1 MGEKLIQLD
10 ERLFIFL
17 NNLHAEVLDQTMIYM
32 GKTYFWIPLHCFLA
46 YLIIKQ
52 FKKDSLVIILCIALS
67 IAITDQLTSSLM
79 KPFFERLRPSH
90 EPHLKSIIHLVN
102 DYKGGLYGFAS
113 SHAANT
119 FALATFIWL
128 LLREYYRYVGWLFL
142 WAIVVTYTRIY
153 LGVHYPGDVIV
164 GGLIGVICGWGC
176 YRLSQVI
183 LHTLKQKMA
192 H

>member
-17 NNLHAEVLDQTMIYM
+17 NNLHAQGLDQTMFYM
-32 GKTYFWIPLHCFLA
+32 AKTYFWIPLHCFLA
-46 YLIIKQ
+46 YLIFKRY
-52 FKKDSLVIILCIALS
+52 KKDTWIIILCIALS
-67 IAITDQLTSSLM
+67 IAISDQVTSSLM

-90 EPHLKSIIHLVN
+90 EPHFEGMIHLVN
-102 DYKGGLYGFAS
+102 GYKGGLYGFAS

-119 FALATFIWL
+119 FALATFVWL
-128 LLREYYRYVGWLFL
+128 LLREYYKYVGCIFL

-164 GGLIGVICGWGC
+164 GGLIGMVCGLGG
-176 YRLSQVI
+176 YKLSQII
-183 LHTLKQKMA
+183 LQSLRRKSA
-192 H
+192 R